1 MQEKKN
7 KESKKPLTAEE
18 IKTLREARAAARKL
32 DQERAE
38 ALHKRL
44 PKMSYRQLR
53 GELRQAIRKNPE
65 PWSIVGLIILEN
77 TQTREN
83 PFAKLGAY
91 PR

>member
-1 MQEKKN
+1 MTEKK
-7 KESKKPLTAEE
+7 KDKKPLTAEE

-53 GELRQAIRKNPE
+53 GELRQAVRKNPE
-65 PWSIVGLIILEN
+65 PWSIVGLIVLEN